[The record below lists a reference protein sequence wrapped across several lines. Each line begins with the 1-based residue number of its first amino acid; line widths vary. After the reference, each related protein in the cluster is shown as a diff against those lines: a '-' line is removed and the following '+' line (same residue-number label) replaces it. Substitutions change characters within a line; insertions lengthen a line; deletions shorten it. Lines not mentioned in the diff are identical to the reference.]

1 MCKYFNQCEN
11 ERLFQNLRSVW
22 HYSNFLLY
30 KREYNINRG
39 LSENHSLSLSLSEFF
54 NSTRPPAFRFNRKRG
69 KWRTCRVIFRVACV
83 FSIRVVAEK
92 RGALVHDRS
101 ESPFVPIRTRARN
114 VNSRDWKWKHGV
126 AGRRWIRLIIFPREL
141 SAPGFQNTPPA
152 NRWTAEHASRIGNST
167 IYCRSSD

>member
-1 MCKYFNQCEN
+1 MQIFQSMWKRAIISKFTLSVT
-11 ERLFQNLRSVW
+11 LFQFFIIQARVQYQSRII
-22 HYSNFLLY
+22 
-30 KREYNINRG
+30 RE
-39 LSENHSLSLSLSEFF
+39 SFSLSLSLSEFF